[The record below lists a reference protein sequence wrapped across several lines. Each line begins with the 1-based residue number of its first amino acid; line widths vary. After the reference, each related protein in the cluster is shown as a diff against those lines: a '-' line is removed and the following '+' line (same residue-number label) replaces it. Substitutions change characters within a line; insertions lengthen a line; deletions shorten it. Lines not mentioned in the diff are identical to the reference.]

1 MLRSLR
7 KYGFIY
13 SLFIKNSLMS
23 QMEYRVNFLMG
34 LLVETSYLFAKFLY
48 VIIVYEAGLTLDG
61 VPIDAI
67 LLFIGT
73 YTLMTGIYWGLFAI
87 NFVQIPE
94 HVRTGSLD
102 ILLTKPISLQFMM
115 TLRNVDFGL
124 AIPNVLG
131 GVTMVVVGWRRLGL
145 PADAASIGGF
155 IFFLVLGLFVTYTLF
170 LIPQLLSFWFIQ
182 IAAVNDISNGLFEL
196 NNMPMMIYSKWIQR
210 IGIFIIPVLLIT
222 NFSPLF
228 VLDRL
233 HPGLF
238 LWAILSPILLLGI
251 TRWIWSKAIRN
262 YNSSGG

>member
-1 MLRSLR
+1 MLKSLK

-13 SLFIKNSLMS
+13 TLFIKNSLMS

-48 VIIVYEAGLTLDG
+48 VIIVYEAGITMDG
-61 VPIDAI
+61 VPTDAI

-73 YTLMTGIYWGLFAI
+73 YTLMTGLYWGLFAI

-115 TLRNVDFGL
+115 TLRNADFGL

-131 GVTMVVVGWRRLGL
+131 GVAMVVVGWSRLGI
-145 PADAASIGGF
+145 PVDFISVGGF
-155 IFFLVLGLFVTYTLF
+155 IFFIVMGLFMTYTLF

-182 IAAVNDISNGLFEL
+182 ISAINDISNGLFEI
-196 NNMPMMIYSKWIQR
+196 NNMPMTIYSRWIKR
-210 IGIFIIPVLLIT
+210 IGVFVIPVLLIT

-233 HPGLF
+233 HPNLF
-238 LWAILSPILLLGI
+238 FWALLSPVLFMGI